1 KVTGPWMIEVKKS
14 GRYRLTL
21 RQFPREA
28 GKPVIAVKARVEIAD
43 KTLEQPVEPGSFGV
57 VFETD
62 LPAGPTELV
71 TRLFDEDGKAGG
83 AYFTEVES
91 L

>member
-1 KVTGPWMIEVKKS
+1 MLEVKKP
-14 GRYRLTL
+14 GRYRITL
-21 RQFPREA
+21 RQFPKEA
-28 GKPVIAVKARVEIAD
+28 GKAVVAVNARLEIAGQ
-43 KTLEQPVEPGSFGV
+43 TLEQPVKPGSNGV

-71 TRLFDEDGKAGG
+71 TRLFDKDGKAGG
-83 AYFTEVES
+83 AYFTEVKA